1 VFEWTA
7 GHSGTRLPTG
17 GRNTTMTR
25 RYDRDYDD
33 SSGTGGNSGDY
44 DDETEIKLQNYAT
57 LALTG
62 KRVAAFNGNWGDKF
76 IAGFDDTRVLD
87 GVVLRRDDS
96 HDTWKVFPLDKFK
109 DIGVNEDGIPVDL
122 SESDSVEDAPEMSA
136 QELLDYPYVQTHD
149 ETFGGDDYY
158 YTPVGV
164 AVEQAEDVATNDEL
178 DVEVEDNGI
187 VVGDSSLMLSN
198 KSWAR
203 KLAKLL
209 TEQGDDIIAKDDD
222 GQAVG
227 EDYDWLTT
235 LEPDLREGIEGR
247 EMILFVK
254 EDTFTPDDSDEAI
267 TYTKPI
273 LLDAAT
279 EEAITL
285 NNESDSEEG
294 QDTESEPPK
303 AAADGGPQ
311 AESGSG
317 STDTSSPEQTESP
330 ETTDDGSESTGNVPE
345 ELEELVGYYAR
356 TDGTDTT
363 VDDIR
368 SMGEGEVE
376 DPESVDWDAVLDEVH
391 ARA

>member
-1 VFEWTA
+1 
-7 GHSGTRLPTG
+7 
-17 GRNTTMTR
+17 
-25 RYDRDYDD
+25 
-33 SSGTGGNSGDY
+33 
-44 DDETEIKLQNYAT
+44 
-57 LALTG
+57 
-62 KRVAAFNGNWGDKF
+62 
-76 IAGFDDTRVLD
+76 
-87 GVVLRRDDS
+87 
-96 HDTWKVFPLDKFK
+96 
-109 DIGVNEDGIPVDL
+109 
-122 SESDSVEDAPEMSA
+122 VEDAPEMSA

-294 QDTESEPPK
+294 QDAESEPPK

-330 ETTDDGSESTGNVPE
+330 ETTDDGSESTDENATGDVPE

-363 VDDIR
+363 VEDIR
-368 SMGEGEVE
+368 SMGEEEVE
-376 DPESVDWDAVLDEVH
+376 DPDSVDWDAVLAEVH
-391 ARA
+391 ERA